1 MRNAVSRRMN
11 LKYGANNRNRDRFFL
26 QMESGQQFDQ
36 CTVSI
41 QVGEKQL
48 RDHVYSPRPLH
59 IQCYPLK
66 QPDYRVMAYSYE
78 S

>member
-1 MRNAVSRRMN
+1 MN
-11 LKYGANNRNRDRFFL
+11 LKYGADNRSRERFL

-59 IQCYPLK
+59 IHYYPLK
-66 QPDYRVMAYSYE
+66 QIDYRVMTYS
-78 S
+78 